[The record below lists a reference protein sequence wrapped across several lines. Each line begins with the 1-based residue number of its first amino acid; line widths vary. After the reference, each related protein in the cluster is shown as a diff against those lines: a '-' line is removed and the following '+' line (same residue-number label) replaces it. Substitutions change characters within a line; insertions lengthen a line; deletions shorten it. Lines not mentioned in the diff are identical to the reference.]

1 MDAYTITYITYGG
14 ENPVFAIVAPSNGVM
29 GGMPMPAAGSNEL
42 GQMQV
47 PFGQFAMPMALPG
60 PMTPMPMPPML
71 PVMPGMPG
79 MPPFPMLPNP
89 AMSFPIYSDPYMPQP
104 DATEMSSATNW
115 GSVAP
120 GCPNYMMESKVEIVE
135 EEPEPEDGGQ
145 GVSLNLGETAATLDK
160 TTEMMKS
167 LAEKLEKDKKR
178 WSDHE
183 HQGETSLVTE
193 TAVKDIED
201 ARDDERNLK
210 GLEILSLLR
219 PKKVVRKVDSD
230 AASSC
235 GRITTESV
243 WSDYG
248 SPRGKGNRR
257 RPNQKR
263 FCCNFILKLPST
275 YVPVIIGKGGQNTKD
290 IFCKTGCKIR
300 VRGRGSGH
308 MEQGTTEE
316 APTPLMLAVT
326 AEPNNQAGFVKAIKL
341 SLELLESIEERFCND
356 YHEWTTT
363 AFKAV
368 VEDEE
373 LQKELIMIVGDK
385 LECRLWSKK
394 GTWSSSSW
402 SSSW

>member
-60 PMTPMPMPPML
+60 PMAPMPMPPML

-193 TAVKDIED
+193 TAVKAIED

-219 PKKVVRKVDSD
+219 PKKVVR
-230 AASSC
+230 
-235 GRITTESV
+235 
-243 WSDYG
+243 
-248 SPRGKGNRR
+248 
-257 RPNQKR
+257 
-263 FCCNFILKLPST
+263 
-275 YVPVIIGKGGQNTKD
+275 KD

-373 LQKELIMIVGDK
+373 LQKELITILGDR

>member
-14 ENPVFAIVAPSNGVM
+14 ENPVFAIVAPSNGVS
-29 GGMPMPAAGSNEL
+29 MPMPAAGANEL

-47 PFGQFAMPMALPG
+47 PFGQFVMPMGPG
-60 PMTPMPMPPML
+60 PMPPML
-71 PVMPGMPG
+71 PMPPMMPMSAMMPGMPH
-79 MPPFPMLPNP
+79 FPMPNP
-89 AMSFPIYSDPYMPQP
+89 AMSFPIYSDPYAVPS
-104 DATEMSSATNW
+104 DAEMT
-115 GSVAP
+115 

-135 EEPEPEDGGQ
+135 EEPEPEDGGR
-145 GVSLNLGETAATLDK
+145 GASLNLGETAATLDK
-160 TTEMMKS
+160 TSEMMKS
-167 LAEKLEKDKKR
+167 LAEKLEKDKKL
-178 WSDHE
+178 WSDVE
-183 HQGETSLVTE
+183 SQGETSLVTE

-201 ARDDERNLK
+201 ARDDECNLK

-248 SPRGKGNRR
+248 SPCTKRNRR
-257 RPNQKR
+257 PGPKNQKR
-263 FCCNFILKLPST
+263 FCCNFILKLPNT

-308 MEQGTTEE
+308 MEQGTSEE

-326 AEPNNQAGFVKAIKL
+326 AEPNNKAGFVKAIKL

-356 YHEWTTT
+356 YNEWYA

-373 LQKELIMIVGDK
+373 VQKELILLVGDK
-385 LECRLWSKK
+385 LQCRLWSKK
-394 GTWSSSSW
+394 STWSSSSW